1 MISLARSTPAL
12 IPLCLL
18 VVAGGANA
26 QTFEAGPYIGA
37 SAGGILLE
45 DSEGSVAGLDT
56 EADYLPGYDLAVQLG
71 YRFSA
76 LRTELELEYADIDI
90 DDLEVAG
97 TSVDADGGL
106 EILRGTAG
114 LYFDFTLLPLFT
126 PYAGGGI
133 GAAHIDGETS
143 VVDGVTFEID
153 DGTHLTAHGEA
164 GLALDF
170 PLIPVSLVP
179 AYRFIWIDN
188 GEGPIDD
195 TTAHVLKLGARL
207 QF

>member
-1 MISLARSTPAL
+1 MTSLARPAL
-12 IPLCLL
+12 ALIALGLL
-18 VVAGGANA
+18 SGGAHA

-37 SAGGILLE
+37 SAGGILLD
-45 DSEGSVAGLDT
+45 DSEGSIAGLDT
-56 EADYLPGYDLAVQLG
+56 EADFLPGYVLAGQLG

-76 LRTELELEYADIDI
+76 LRAELELEYSDIDI
-90 DDLEVAG
+90 DNIEVAG
-97 TSVDADGGL
+97 ASVDADGGL

-133 GAAHIDGETS
+133 GAAHVDGES
-143 VVDGVTFEID
+143 VVVDGVTVEFD

-170 PLIPVSLVP
+170 PLIPISIVP
-179 AYRFIWIDN
+179 AYRFVWIDN
-188 GEGPIDD
+188 GEDAVDD
-195 TTAHVLKLGARL
+195 TTAHVLKLGARI